1 MGIWI
6 VSILGATLRKL
17 RDDANDASFS
27 PDGSQIAFTDIKS
40 GEIWLMNADSGH
52 ARSFIKPNAGFRL
65 FMSTWFPNGRRLAY
79 LKWAVSGQHDTT
91 LESRDIDGSN
101 VVLITGSNYLGF
113 WLDRSGRS
121 IYSQAEPP
129 PNQYD
134 SNLWELGVDLA
145 SGKPRGN
152 PRRLTDWKGYNF
164 YGLSMTSDS
173 KHMVFNRG
181 RGQSAVLVMELSRD
195 GKEAKPAQRLTF
207 DERVD
212 WPTGWLQDGKTVLFY
227 SDRAGSFDIYKQR
240 IDQHDAE
247 AIVTGPDD
255 KRQPQLSPD
264 GRWILY
270 MQWPKTLD
278 GNFAAGGK
286 IMRVPVVG
294 GAPEGA
300 LEIKSH
306 PQVAAAVWVVFTAPG
321 LPSFACARHAG
332 GDCVFA
338 EVDGNKIAFTLFD
351 PVQGE
356 KQRPLRVAVTSP
368 DEVAWDLSPDGSHIA
383 ISNFDFKTA
392 EVQIIPLA
400 CGAPQKLSAL
410 P

>member
-1 MGIWI
+1 
-6 VSILGATLRKL
+6 
-17 RDDANDASFS
+17 
-27 PDGSQIAFTDIKS
+27 
-40 GEIWLMNADSGH
+40 
-52 ARSFIKPNAGFRL
+52 
-65 FMSTWFPNGRRLAY
+65 
-79 LKWAVSGQHDTT
+79 
-91 LESRDIDGSN
+91 
-101 VVLITGSNYLGF
+101 
-113 WLDRSGRS
+113 
-121 IYSQAEPP
+121 
-129 PNQYD
+129 
-134 SNLWELGVDLA
+134 
-145 SGKPRGN
+145 
-152 PRRLTDWKGYNF
+152 
-164 YGLSMTSDS
+164 
-173 KHMVFNRG
+173 
-181 RGQSAVLVMELSRD
+181 MELSRD

-400 CGAPQKLSAL
+400 GGAPQKLSAL
-410 P
+410 PWTELSLVAWSADGRSLFLTSGSSKGTTLLHMNIGGAPEPLLTRTDDILSLCPSPDGRYLAFGPPLQSGNAWMLSNFPEK